1 MKGIVFDIQ
10 RFSIHDG
17 YGIRTT
23 VFLKGCNNAC
33 AWCHNPESLSPK
45 PQLQFLSDKCIGCGK
60 CLEVCKN
67 GAVTTE
73 GFIREKCLVCGEC
86 AKECCTGA
94 REVVG
99 KAMTAEAVLEEVMKD
114 KLFYDNS
121 KGGMTVSGGEPMLQ
135 TEFLK
140 ELLGLA
146 KKSGLDTGIQTA
158 GNVDFSLYEEVLPFL
173 DFIMYDLKAF
183 SNDIH
188 IKYTGVPVTRILNNI
203 KKLSEK
209 SIKLIIRTPV
219 VTGVND
225 SEEEIGNIADFIKD
239 FTNLDYYELLSY
251 HRLGLGKFERLGMP
265 MGLEFTPPDKDTLRR
280 LTFKAREYIS
290 DVRCGAID

>member
-1 MKGIVFDIQ
+1 LNGIVFDIQ

-33 AWCHNPESLSPK
+33 AWCHNPESLSLK

-67 GAVTTE
+67 GAITE
-73 GFIREKCLVCGEC
+73 AGFNREKCIVCGKC

-99 KAMTAEAVLEEVMKD
+99 KEMSASAVLEEVLKD

-121 KGGMTVSGGEPMLQ
+121 NGGMTVSGGEPMIQ
-135 TEFLK
+135 SEFLE
-140 ELLGLA
+140 ELLKLA
-146 KKSGLDTGIQTA
+146 KNAGLNTAIQTA
-158 GNVDFSLYEEVLPFL
+158 GNVDFSLYENVLPFL
-173 DFIMYDLKAF
+173 DFIMYDIKAF
-183 SNDIH
+183 SDDIH
-188 IKYTGVPVTRILNNI
+188 KKYTGVSNIRILNNV

-209 SIKLIIRTPV
+209 HIKLIIRTPV
-219 VTGVND
+219 ITGVND
-225 SEEEIGNIADFIKD
+225 SEEEIENITKYIKD
-239 FTNLDYYELLSY
+239 FKNLDYYELLSY
-251 HRLGLGKFERLGMP
+251 HKLGLGKFERLGML
-265 MGLEFTPPDKDTLRR
+265 MGQEFIPPEKDTLKK
-280 LTFKAREYIS
+280 LTAKAREYLPE
-290 DVRCGAID
+290 VHCGAID